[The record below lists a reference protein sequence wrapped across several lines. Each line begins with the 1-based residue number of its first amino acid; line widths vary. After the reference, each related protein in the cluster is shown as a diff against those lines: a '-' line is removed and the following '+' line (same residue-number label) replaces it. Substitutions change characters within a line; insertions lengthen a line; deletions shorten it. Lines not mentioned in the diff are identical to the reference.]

1 MTVSTRFLTNQMTIM
16 KKIFVFAAL
25 AAVIGFFSASCEKVE
40 VLEPTNIE
48 KDWTK
53 SIDLSNPYVKQIFE
67 QTGCA
72 ILTEFDD
79 TLDVFYQGADYGVIE
94 GIELTHI
101 SPADKDKAIEWLKT
115 NILDCFSTECIKN
128 YFPKRI
134 FLCDRLIIGSSPS
147 FTPTYIHE
155 LRWSNNYWSTLE
167 GVQHAFPFAQGWA
180 ICVNVETLFN
190 PDTQVDYNKQYRE
203 DIMHILCCE
212 MFMKNDWLQEIKASE
227 DIFPEDLT
235 MLYGL
240 NVLDTRTYNSSD
252 GVYYVSTPGMYR
264 TWYGRSPKDSR
275 YGDPVTRYDWTKMS
289 LEGYFEFGFPDNG
302 VNGANAYGGGYFK
315 WPTGTPQS
323 YTSTYYDDYATGGR
337 ITYECDGY
345 AQISNSSQSGNNLRA
360 PSGYYQDARNLIAA
374 LTDLNEVKLSV
385 YGEFLIHRLWSMSEF
400 LRTAHGIDF
409 RKYDQNV
416 VKMYQM
422 HDEN

>member
-1 MTVSTRFLTNQMTIM
+1 M
-16 KKIFVFAAL
+16 KKIIVFAAL
-25 AAVIGFFSASCEKVE
+25 AAFIGCFSSSCEKAE
-40 VLEPTNIE
+40 VLEPTNVE
-48 KDWTK
+48 KDWTQG
-53 SIDLSNPYVKQIFE
+53 IDLSNSYVKQIFE
-67 QTGCA
+67 QTGVA
-72 ILTEFDD
+72 ILTEYDD
-79 TLDVFYQGADYGVIE
+79 TMDVFYQGADYGVID

-101 SPADKDKAIEWLKT
+101 SPADKDKAIQWLKT
-115 NILDCFSTECIKN
+115 NILDCFSTECIKK

-134 FLCDRLIIGSSPS
+134 FLCDRLIISSSPS

-203 DIMHILCCE
+203 DIMHIICCE
-212 MFMKNDWLQEIKASE
+212 LFMKNDWLQEIKGSD
-227 DIFPEDLT
+227 DIFPEDVT

-240 NVLDTRTYNSSD
+240 NVLDTRTYNSTD

-264 TWYGRSPKDSR
+264 SWYGVSPKDSR
-275 YGDPVTRYDWTKMS
+275 RGDPITKVDWSKMT

-302 VNGANAYGGGYFK
+302 MNSANAYGGGYFK
-315 WPTGTPQS
+315 WPTGTPAS
-323 YTSTYYDDYATGGR
+323 YTSTNYDDYASTGQR

-345 AQISNSSQSGNNLRA
+345 AQISNASQSSNNLRA

-400 LRTAHGIDF
+400 LRTEHGIDF
-409 RKYDQNV
+409 RQYDQNV